1 MKERDLVAGTLEHA
15 ESCKIIQER
24 CKKVIAVFSSSFFQS
39 NENKFLTNFAQ
50 YVGIQQGISCK
61 IIPIILNP
69 ETKCDIPQ
77 QFQMYSKLP
86 YNPHSKMVNFW
97 NRLIIKTLEV
107 QGPLPIELT
116 EYKNYRAGN
125 NQIQTDNRLQVHTSM
140 NPIANRADYAESTV
154 SSSMFDQ
161 SRLMLTT

>member
-15 ESCKIIQER
+15 MSCNIIQQR
-24 CKKVIAVFSSSFFQS
+24 CKKVIAVFSSSFFES
-39 NENKFLTNFAQ
+39 NESRFLANFAQ
-50 YVGIQQGISCK
+50 FVGIQQGICGK

-69 ETKCDIPQ
+69 EKKCNIPQ